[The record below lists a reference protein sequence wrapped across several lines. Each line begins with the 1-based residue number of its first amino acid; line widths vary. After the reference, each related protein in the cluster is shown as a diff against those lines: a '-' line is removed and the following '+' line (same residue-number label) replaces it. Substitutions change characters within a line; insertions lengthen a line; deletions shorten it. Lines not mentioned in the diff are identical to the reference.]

1 MWTLQYFKPNDARF
15 SKTKFIASDDVVF
28 VAVLKRG
35 ATTHIGDFSMVR
47 CIHLAEENDSTSLIL
62 PMSILDASNLSASY
76 DFHEGLMGKWKLIA
90 PKKGT
95 LPSIK
100 LIELFENANEFLDAA
115 LKESNPIWAR
125 EPYEKLL

>member
-1 MWTLQYFKPNDARF
+1 
-15 SKTKFIASDDVVF
+15 
-28 VAVLKRG
+28 
-35 ATTHIGDFSMVR
+35 MVR
-47 CIHLAEENDSTSLIL
+47 CINLAEENDKTSLVL
-62 PMSILDASNLSASY
+62 PMSILDASNLSACH
-76 DFHEGLMGKWKLIA
+76 DFYEGLMGKWKLIA
-90 PKKGT
+90 PKKGH